1 MIGVIVFPPLVV
13 VLDASIV
20 VVAGEPFFGDGLFFP
35 PAPVINQNVTVI
47 ILYYDFFLFCTFL
60 NLPIMFFRY
69 LPRSMTIPLDIRLGP
84 LFDTTVVAPPL

>member
-1 MIGVIVFPPLVV
+1 MIGVMVFPP

-20 VVAGEPFFGDGLFFP
+20 VVAGDPFFGDGLFFP

-47 ILYYDFFLFCTFL
+47 KLYYDFFLFCTFL

-84 LFDTTVVAPPL
+84 LLDTTVAAPPL

>member
-35 PAPVINQNVTVI
+35 PAPVINQNVT
-47 ILYYDFFLFCTFL
+47 
-60 NLPIMFFRY
+60 
-69 LPRSMTIPLDIRLGP
+69 
-84 LFDTTVVAPPL
+84 

>member
-47 ILYYDFFLFCTFL
+47 ILYYDFFLFL

>member
-47 ILYYDFFLFCTFL
+47 ILYYDFFLILYIFKLANHVFS
-60 NLPIMFFRY
+60 LPTKIY
-69 LPRSMTIPLDIRLGP
+69 DHSVGY
-84 LFDTTVVAPPL
+84 PPGAII